1 MQVEREYP
9 YQPKWVV
16 IILSGLFFAAC
27 GVVIG
32 IEASGN
38 ERGLVI
44 NGVIELGPDAA
55 TKFYWVLCACSVAFV
70 VLSVFLAFHRIAFR
84 QRLAFGPTSL
94 IVPASRWSHAETEIP
109 YHDMQ
114 RLSAARVSGQRFL
127 YIQHPGGKYT
137 ITSSM
142 LPSKNAFD
150 EVRRLRSAKSDV
162 AR

>member
-1 MQVEREYP
+1 MEAEREYP
-9 YQPKWVV
+9 YRPRWVV

-38 ERGLVI
+38 DRGLVI

-70 VLSVFLAFHRIAFR
+70 VLSMFLAYHRIAFR

-109 YHDMQ
+109 YRDIE
-114 RLSAARVSGQRFL
+114 RLSAARISGQRLL

-137 ITSSM
+137 IGGSM
-142 LPSKNAFD
+142 LPSKDAFD
-150 EVRRLRSAKSDV
+150 EVRQLLSA
-162 AR
+162 